1 MNNNEWKQIWKIL
14 NQLKDKDGF
23 ITFPVSVEYTYTND
37 MSFYTDDSLRIISE
51 ELDSIS
57 VENTD
62 LANNMLRSIGVNV

>member
-1 MNNNEWKQIWKIL
+1 MNKNEWEQIWKIL
-14 NQLKDKDGF
+14 NQLKNEDGF
-23 ITFPVSVEYTYTND
+23 ITFPVSIEYTYTND